1 MTASI
6 PAPSPQSNPDN
17 DEDAAKQGLCGMTH
31 LPTGRVCHL
40 PARHHESCSFDAA
53 VTG

>member
-17 DEDAAKQGLCGMTH
+17 DEDAAK
-31 LPTGRVCHL
+31 
-40 PARHHESCSFDAA
+40 
-53 VTG
+53 